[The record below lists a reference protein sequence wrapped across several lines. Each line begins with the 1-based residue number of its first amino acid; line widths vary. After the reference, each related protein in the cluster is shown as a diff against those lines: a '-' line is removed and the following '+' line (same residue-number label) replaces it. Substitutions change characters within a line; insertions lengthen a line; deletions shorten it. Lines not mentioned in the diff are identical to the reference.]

1 MTIDANKVVSG
12 TYGTLYINID
22 GTDTELGNVSKFEGK
37 CKGIYEEVGTTN
49 VMGKARKLVGFEISG
64 SFTLSRL
71 NYDIPKAVFANWK
84 NGITPAIRLVGSVND
99 PSADDN
105 ARVVFTGVTLE
116 EIALLDFEAKKL
128 TTEEYSFEAIDADF
142 A

>member
-1 MTIDANKVVSG
+1 MTIDVNKVVSG

-22 GTDTELGNVSKFEGK
+22 GTDQELGNVSKFEGK
-37 CKGIYEEVGTTN
+37 CKGVYEDVNTTN
-49 VMGKARKLVGFEISG
+49 VMGKARKLVGFEITG

-71 NYDIPKAVFANWK
+71 NYDIPRAVFTQWK
-84 NGITPAIRLVGSVND
+84 EGKSPAIRLVGSVND
-99 PSADDN
+99 PSASDN

-116 EIALLDFEAKKL
+116 EIALLDFETKKL
-128 TTEEYSFEAIDADF
+128 TTEEYSFEAVDADF

>member
-22 GTDTELGNVSKFEGK
+22 GTDKELGNVSKFEGK
-37 CKGIYEEVGTTN
+37 CKGVYEDVGTTN
-49 VMGKARKLVGFEISG
+49 VMGKARKLVGYEISG

-71 NYDIPKAVFANWK
+71 DYDIPRDVFKNWK
-84 NGITPAIRLVGSVND
+84 RGITPAIRLVGSVND
-99 PSADDN
+99 PSANDN

-128 TTEEYSFEAIDADF
+128 STEEYSFEAVDADF